1 MNCGSHPTH
10 AKGKPT
16 IATIKPQTDYGHED
30 LLDPSRLILIVTGS
44 HLKAEAADRPIAY
57 RLRERMSRWL
67 GDHSAEV
74 KSGGPEKP
82 APSVVVCSDL
92 WYLNQG
98 ALRERPT
105 VSVGGPSVNALSAY
119 LGTRLPSALAVE
131 GVMLVQADLEFVD
144 AVACCWGVD
153 AGATLSAVDAFAD
166 RYLDQFMRAALAA

>member
-1 MNCGSHPTH
+1 M
-10 AKGKPT
+10 
-16 IATIKPQTDYGHED
+16 
-30 LLDPSRLILIVTGS
+30 TGA

-57 RLRERMSRWL
+57 RLRERMVRWL
-67 GDHSAEV
+67 AEHGSEVQGGD
-74 KSGGPEKP
+74 KSPG
-82 APSVVVCSDL
+82 APVVVVVCSDL
-92 WYLNQG
+92 WYLNQD

-153 AGATLSAVDAFAD
+153 GAATLSAVDAFVE
-166 RYLDQFMRAALAA
+166 RYLDAFMRAAIAA